1 MCLEYGIYPDSW
13 ANDYISPIFKSDDP
27 TNPSNYRGITITSAI
42 GKLFNNILNTRLE
55 KFPKKN
61 NLTNP
66 SQIGFTKNARSADHV
81 FILKTLIEKYCHQ
94 NNGRLF
100 CCFIDFNK
108 AFDSVV
114 HTGLKLKLID
124 MNVGT
129 KFYNIICAMYKN
141 SKACVKIG
149 NSLTEDF
156 FYQTGGSTR

>member
-1 MCLEYGIYPDSW
+1 MEFILIPGQMTTFPLFLNQMTQQIHQIIVVLLLPVLLV
-13 ANDYISPIFKSDDP
+13 NFLIIFFIQDWKSFQ
-27 TNPSNYRGITITSAI
+27 
-42 GKLFNNILNTRLE
+42 K
-55 KFPKKN
+55 KKN
-61 NLTNP
+61 LINP

-141 SKACVKIG
+141 SKACV
-149 NSLTEDF
+149 N
-156 FYQTGGSTR
+156 